1 MGDGIIRSATFS
13 PCRTWRYTLDREWEK
28 DYPRCLFVLL
38 NPSIA
43 DEHQDDPTNRRG
55 IGFAKAWNCGSVTFV
70 NLFAW
75 RTPDP
80 AELKT
85 APDPV
90 GPENDAAILREA
102 QAADRIVI
110 AWGNDGAY
118 MNRNR
123 EVFVLLREF
132 KLHCLGRTVGGHPR
146 HPLYMRK
153 DTELEEWS

>member
-1 MGDGIIRSATFS
+1 MGDDIIRSATFS
-13 PCRTWRYTLDREWEK
+13 PCRSWRYTLDREWEK

-55 IGFAKAWNCGSVTFV
+55 IGFARRWNCGSVTFC

-75 RTPDP
+75 RTPYP
-80 AELKT
+80 VELRD

-90 GPENDAAILREA
+90 GPDNDATILREA

-110 AWGNDGAY
+110 AWGVHGTY
-118 MNRNR
+118 LNRAR
-123 EVFVLLREF
+123 EVLVLLREF
-132 KLHCLGRTVGGHPR
+132 KLHCLGRTVGGQPR
-146 HPLYMRK
+146 HPLYMRA